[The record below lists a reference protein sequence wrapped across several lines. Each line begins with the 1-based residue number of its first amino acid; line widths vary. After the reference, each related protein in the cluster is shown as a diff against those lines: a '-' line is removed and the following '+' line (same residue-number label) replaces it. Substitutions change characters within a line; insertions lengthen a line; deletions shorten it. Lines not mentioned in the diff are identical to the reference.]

1 MNPTGTQIHYYF
13 VCIRK
18 LWLSA
23 NGIQMEHTSDRVYEG
38 KLIHENT
45 YSQRSERYKEI
56 QIESI
61 KIDFFD
67 SKNKIIH
74 EIKKSSKLHKSHLWQ
89 LKYYIMILENAGID
103 GVSGILEYPKERKKE
118 EVFLSQYDKNYIDE
132 MIFEIKKI
140 ISMTDVP
147 MIKQKTIC
155 KKCAYCD
162 FCWSGEI
169 HEQI

>member
-1 MNPTGTQIHYYF
+1 MNVTGTQIHYYF

-45 YSQRSERYKEI
+45 YSQRSDRFQEV

-67 SKNKIIH
+67 ARNKIIH
-74 EIKKSSKLHKSHLWQ
+74 EIKKSNKLHDSHLWQ
-89 LKYYIMILENAGID
+89 LKYYIKVLERAGVE

-118 EVFLSQYDKNYIDE
+118 DVFLSDYDRDYLDE
-132 MIFEIKKI
+132 LVDEIKELISKKEVPVVDKKI
-140 ISMTDVP
+140 
-147 MIKQKTIC
+147 IC
-155 KKCAYCD
+155 KKCSYCD

-169 HEQI
+169 NE

>member
-1 MNPTGTQIHYYF
+1 MNVTGTQIHYYF

-45 YSQRSERYKEI
+45 YSQRSDRFQEV

-67 SKNKIIH
+67 ARNKIIH
-74 EIKKSSKLHKSHLWQ
+74 EIKKSSKLHDSHLWQ
-89 LKYYIMILENAGID
+89 LKYYIKVLERSGVV

-118 EVFLSQYDKNYIDE
+118 DVFLSDYDRDYLDE
-132 MIFEIKKI
+132 LVDEIKELINLTEVPVVKKI
-140 ISMTDVP
+140 
-147 MIKQKTIC
+147 TIC

-169 HEQI
+169 NE